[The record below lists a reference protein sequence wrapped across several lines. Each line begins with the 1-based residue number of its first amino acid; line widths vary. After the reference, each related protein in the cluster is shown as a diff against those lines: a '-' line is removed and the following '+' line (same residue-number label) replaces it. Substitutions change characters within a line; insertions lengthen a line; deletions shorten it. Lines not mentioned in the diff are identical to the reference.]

1 MEAAHDVTPS
11 ENEIRFNFFTPA
23 QKGPEQRSRHHCGSM
38 AGELLCHAEL
48 CAHQGHREQQTL
60 SGVNLTE
67 HSHSTAPHPLR
78 APRAQPIGSAVGWQQ
93 APKGPDPQRLK
104 SGSTRTWGLE
114 AAGGGG
120 FYSPLRERLGE
131 ECWLLGVLT
140 AAPAMAELNSF
151 SREESPL
158 PLGTQKG
165 KRDVKLPARPAATL
179 RSSDPQLP
187 PSSSPRWDLAAAH
200 SRAHGPTAQRGGQ
213 SALGWELRTQR
224 PLGQTAPA
232 APCPPAPHR
241 VPHRRLVVLQEILG
255 HVSFALKTNAGA
267 HGAGRRRGSPG
278 SSWLQA
284 VPAAL
289 LGASS
294 PSPLPRDGHSRAPK
308 AFSSSQAPG

>member
-1 MEAAHDVTPS
+1 MPSPASCCSRGRAPCCPFSWSTCSAPFASNRAALHL
-11 ENEIRFNFFTPA
+11 RLHFFPQLLSVFRVQIDNKQLKQIPPEWRQLTTSPLLKTKSVLTSSPRLR
-23 QKGPEQRSRHHCGSM
+23 KGRSRGAAITAGRWQGSSSVRTLCSSGTQGTADPQWGESDGAQPQHSPPPTASPQSSAHRQRCGVA
-38 AGELLCHAEL
+38 AGT
-48 CAHQGHREQQTL
+48 QRPGP
-60 SGVNLTE
+60 
-67 HSHSTAPHPLR
+67 TAPEEWLHQDR
-78 APRAQPIGSAVGWQQ
+78 
-93 APKGPDPQRLK
+93 
-104 SGSTRTWGLE
+104 GLG

-241 VPHRRLVVLQEILG
+241 VPH
-255 HVSFALKTNAGA
+255 
-267 HGAGRRRGSPG
+267 
-278 SSWLQA
+278 
-284 VPAAL
+284 
-289 LGASS
+289 
-294 PSPLPRDGHSRAPK
+294 
-308 AFSSSQAPG
+308 